1 MVPLAKVSGINVSI
15 DLANPVNELVDVISI
30 VTNSLPGRQEE
41 ILEQLDLK
49 IGEAMAEI
57 QRAKAKAKE
66 GKAATEESQEGP
78 ARSA

>member
-1 MVPLAKVSGINVSI
+1 M
-15 DLANPVNELVDVISI
+15 ISI